1 MATPCSYNRWSISR
15 IIAGVS
21 PEFVRGQLA
30 SERSPTYGLRRQ
42 ASVAEAGT
50 KRRARSNP
58 ASRFLLLSVRSVALP
73 ALPFVLG
80 KPVEI
85 GESGTRELFSL
96 ALTGL
101 RQTPL

>member
-1 MATPCSYNRWSISR
+1 MGRKTSSANWHEQAENFKAEAERFPY
-15 IIAGVS
+15 GVR
-21 PEFVRGQLA
+21 E
-30 SERSPTYGLRRQ
+30 

-50 KRRARSNP
+50 KGRATSNP
-58 ASRFLLLSVRSVALP
+58 ASRFLLLSVRSVALS
-73 ALPFVLG
+73 ALPFVLW

-101 RQTPL
+101 QHPLQMALK